1 VNYTDGWS
9 NNPSVSVSV
18 TASDYGGSNL
28 SGYYYYVSY
37 SDASPDFSSGWT
49 SYTQIGGLTA
59 NTSIVYTDSARSN
72 RNRAYKFAAIAVD
85 GAGNL
90 SVPRYGSNTY
100 RVDTQPPVVTTGN
113 FTDSSG
119 GPNLVANSAQGFSA
133 VYSDGAGSPL
143 ASWSGNFTNATTNA
157 QTPVSGTTTDY
168 TIRYTGDISN
178 VRQNLSN
185 AGRPYQ
191 WNITQVCDAAGNC
204 AG

>member
-1 VNYTDGWS
+1 M
-9 NNPSVSVSV
+9 SV